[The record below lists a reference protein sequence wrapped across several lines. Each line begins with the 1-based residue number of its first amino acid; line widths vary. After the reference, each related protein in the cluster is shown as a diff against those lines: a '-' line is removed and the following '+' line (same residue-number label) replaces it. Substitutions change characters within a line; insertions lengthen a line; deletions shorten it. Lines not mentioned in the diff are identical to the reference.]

1 MEKFHKWVKYG
12 QWNPITNGCPY
23 TTTLSISTTLV
34 VPLPVALLLSLIEL
48 MPKVVDAPLG
58 TTILIVIET

>member
-1 MEKFHKWVKYG
+1 MDAPTPPPLVI
-12 QWNPITNGCPY
+12 PP
-23 TTTLSISTTLV
+23 LLV
-34 VPLPVALLLSLIEL
+34 VPLSVALLLSLIEL